1 MKLLFTYIVPSG
13 GMETLNRIRCQALQ
27 NRGILCH
34 LLYGTGGAGLQNLIG
49 IPTHVTD
56 TDEAIYHLLHTE
68 HFDAVIVNSNF
79 VMMERIRRFGYAGPV
94 IYEVQGLG
102 QRAQAIQT
110 LSDALP
116 FIYSHCNAALYPPTS
131 HLIELFQSMLPGL
144 KQYCFPN
151 IFDSDAFTYRQHPVN
166 PFPILGWVGRIEA
179 NKNWKAFLEIGYWM
193 IHFNPNIRLWIFE
206 DANIYIHEE
215 RVAFEEML
223 QQLNLMPHLSMISN
237 LPHQQMADYLS
248 MIGDSGG
255 FLCSTSILEGFGYAV
270 AEAMSCRCPVLTT
283 DSDGVRILI
292 AHDQTGKFYPQG
304 IIQEAVNQGKEL
316 MNDSDLRQ
324 NIRDHAQQH
333 IRNSFSP
340 EQYCQNFTN
349 MLHELGVY

>member
-34 LLYGTGGAGLQNLIG
+34 LLYATGGAGLQNLTG

-79 VMMERIRRFGYAGPV
+79 VMMERIRRFGFAGPV

-102 QRAQAIQT
+102 QRAQAVQT
-110 LSDALP
+110 LTDALP

-131 HLIELFQSMLPGL
+131 HIIELFQSMLPGL

-151 IFDSDAFTYRQHPVN
+151 IFDSDAFTYRQLPVN
-166 PFPILGWVGRIEA
+166 PFPIVGWVGRIEA

-193 IHFNPNIRLWIFE
+193 IHFTPYTRLWIFE

-215 RVAFEEML
+215 RVAFDEML
-223 QQLNLMPHLSMISN
+223 QYLNLMPHVSMISN

-292 AHDQTGKFYPQG
+292 VHDQTGKFYPQG
-304 IIQEAVNQGKEL
+304 IIQEAVNQGQEL
-316 MNDSDLRQ
+316 MNNSQLRQ